1 MVAWAGSWQCCRGPW
16 NALRRDGLGQQLG
29 GAVLNPTTLMHA
41 PPRLAGR
48 QLATL
53 LSTLAFGLGE
63 ADAEVVQASLE
74 ALAALARF
82 HNESAAAGRP
92 GVPHV
97 GGKQPV
103 PLQSSVTVCVHLS
116 AHVHAESP
124 AG

>member
-1 MVAWAGSWQCCRGPW
+1 MVARAGSWQCCRGPL
-16 NALRRDGLGQQLG
+16 NALCRDGLGQQLG
-29 GAVLNPTTLMHA
+29 GAVLIPNTLMHA
-41 PPRLAGR
+41 PPRLSGR

-92 GVPHV
+92 GVLLV
-97 GGKQPV
+97 EGKRPG
-103 PLQSSVTVCVHLS
+103 PLQSSVTVCVQFS